1 MASIALH
8 FGIFYVYLPSS
19 ETVKR
24 LEPSFTVALLQTP
37 SVDGATSKKEL
48 KTPHKSIKHTETS
61 KDIKKTSQKN
71 EQKNSKVMQLEQAS
85 TSIQRAS
92 QKTVKDSQEIAKKDD
107 ILKEI
112 KKKKKKIQENHQ
124 KPSNKPKS
132 HAPQVQTAQEKPN
145 LPATIPQNI
154 QAQMLSYVHYPRTA
168 RRRGWQ
174 GKAELKLYV
183 SGKHI
188 EHIEVAQS
196 TGYSIL
202 DRAAVHGLVS
212 MTMIALKD
220 GMYRLP
226 VVFRLQ

>member
-8 FGIFYVYLPSS
+8 FGFFYVYLPSS

-37 SVDGATSKKEL
+37 SVDEAISKKEKDARKPIEHAKISKNIKQKSQKDEKKSEKVIGL
-48 KTPHKSIKHTETS
+48 EHQSKSIKRTHQETEVNR
-61 KDIKKTSQKN
+61 QKI
-71 EQKNSKVMQLEQAS
+71 V
-85 TSIQRAS
+85 
-92 QKTVKDSQEIAKKDD
+92 KKDK
-107 ILKEI
+107 IVEKN
-112 KKKKKKIQENHQ
+112 KKKSDKQEENQQKISS
-124 KPSNKPKS
+124 KPDGQ
-132 HAPQVQTAQEKPN
+132 AQQVQTAQEKPN

-174 GKAELKLYV
+174 GKAELQLYI
-183 SGKHI
+183 SAQHI
-188 EHIEVAQS
+188 DHIEVAQS
-196 TGYSIL
+196 TGYSLL
-202 DRAAVHGLVS
+202 DKAAIHGLVS
-212 MTMIALKD
+212 MTMITLKD